1 MSSECWIL
9 FHWSGHKLKSPIHRR
24 VYRQQRPASQ
34 PTAPQQSPQAPGW
47 QRQEAKASQVDGSR
61 CPGDPNTGPE
71 MEMVQDTG
79 ITSHGK
85 EPVQDPTLT
94 LGLSWVILTAQDAPG
109 TAPYP
114 WIRMTDSPWL
124 TLRLQGSLWDG
135 RMGPHH
141 HWPLSSV
148 QVVLG
153 VPVPGRQ
160 DGFSPTTWF
169 YPQAHTSFPRFSR
182 ADEGVDDGRRQEETA
197 RASETCALCF
207 YWGPAWGRPKEFGSI
222 DKLCIYL
229 RQVLT

>member
-9 FHWSGHKLKSPIHRR
+9 FHWSGHKLTSPIHHR

-94 LGLSWVILTAQDAPG
+94 LGLSWVILTTQDAPG

-114 WIRMTDSPWL
+114 WIPMTDSPWL

-153 VPVPGRQ
+153 VPVPGKT
-160 DGFSPTTWF
+160 GWLFSYYLVLPSSSHKLPTI
-169 YPQAHTSFPRFSR
+169 QPR
-182 ADEGVDDGRRQEETA
+182 
-197 RASETCALCF
+197 
-207 YWGPAWGRPKEFGSI
+207 
-222 DKLCIYL
+222 
-229 RQVLT
+229 